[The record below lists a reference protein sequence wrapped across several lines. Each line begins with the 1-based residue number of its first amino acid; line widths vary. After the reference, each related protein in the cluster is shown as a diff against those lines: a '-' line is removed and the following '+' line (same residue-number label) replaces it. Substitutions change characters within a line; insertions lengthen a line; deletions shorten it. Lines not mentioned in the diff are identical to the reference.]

1 MNIIIAYANIQTI
14 MDEKTHL
21 EQNTIY
27 CRVAYTLYATL
38 PLPAS
43 TLQQLFLELTVNCAA
58 LLMNHLISSKRYFN
72 TEKHSVRFKSKHF
85 SSLIM

>member
-1 MNIIIAYANIQTI
+1 

-21 EQNTIY
+21 EENTIY

-58 LLMNHLISSKRYFN
+58 HLMNHLISSKRYFKFLIQRN
-72 TEKHSVRFKSKHF
+72 TRSASKANIF
-85 SSLIM
+85 LR